1 MNHSKKRQEGT
12 TKLTN
17 DILDNYI
24 QLYYS
29 AISLPRAYNQHCIRI
44 LIIATCSLSAEYLY
58 ILLNC
63 SEHLFVSV

>member
-17 DILDNYI
+17 DILDNII

-29 AISLPRAYNQHCIRI
+29 AISLLRAYNQHCIRI
-44 LIIATCSLSAEYLY
+44 LIIATYSLSAEYLN